1 MKKTGAL
8 KIILY
13 VAASFLLAV
22 FQSTVGKRMGL
33 FGTTA
38 QMTLAL
44 TVCAAYFHGPTV
56 GAVCGIASG
65 VFTEAIG
72 STGIAIL
79 PLFYMFAGWIVGI
92 KTQEA
97 EQKHRTAGFLRYS
110 ATLALSCLFGSLVTV
125 IMTVLNAAKPHLL
138 QVILHIALPEALN
151 TFIFGILLG
160 LAHLAFK
167 NIARSKGTAK

>member
-1 MKKTGAL
+1 MKKTGTL

-13 VAASFLLAV
+13 VVASFLLAV
-22 FQSTVGKRMGL
+22 FQSTVGKKLGL
-33 FGTTA
+33 FGVTA
-38 QMTLAL
+38 QMTLVL
-44 TVCAAYFHGPTV
+44 TVCAAYFHGPAA
-56 GAVCGIASG
+56 GAACGIAGG

-72 STGIAIL
+72 STGIVLL
-79 PLFYMFAGWIVGI
+79 PLFYVLVGWVVGA
-92 KTQEA
+92 KTVEA
-97 EQKHRTAGFLRYS
+97 AEKHRSTGFLRYC
-110 ATLALSCLFGSLVTV
+110 ATLALSCLFGALVTV
-125 IMTVLNAAKPHLL
+125 IMTVLNATKPHLL